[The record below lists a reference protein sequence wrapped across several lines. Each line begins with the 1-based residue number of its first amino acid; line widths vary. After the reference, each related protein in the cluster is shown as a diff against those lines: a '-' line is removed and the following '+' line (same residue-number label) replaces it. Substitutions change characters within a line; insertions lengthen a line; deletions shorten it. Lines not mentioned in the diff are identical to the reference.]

1 MITDQLKDADA
12 TTVERAI
19 LLERGG
25 LATVIV
31 QARLERAHMLQAAGN
46 NRYYLDRTAYHA
58 FVARRRRRAVVV
70 VAVILGMLGLMYY
83 GGLFS

>member
-1 MITDQLKDADA
+1 LKDADA

-31 QARLERAHMLQAAGN
+31 QARLERAHVLEAAGN
-46 NRYYLDRTAYHA
+46 NRYYLETAYHA